1 MLAATRVGANPP
13 ANVSWSRVGDVG
25 LFLAWTSQGTLTAS
39 RAVRFARD
47 GDVLGAVHVSSVA
60 TILFVSAALFVLRG
74 RSRRGASGLG
84 PKLVALVGTWS
95 IIALAALPMT
105 WRPDWLLTVAT
116 AGLTGAYC
124 FVLWALLTL
133 RRNLSIFPE
142 ARQLVRHGPYRLVRH
157 PLYAAHIACYVLIA
171 LPRLGVAAIVVAAL
185 GIAGEVMRARN
196 EERVLGAAFPEYAEY
211 ASATPRF
218 VPRPTVRSAR
228 HPMGYQGTAAAA
240 D

>member
-1 MLAATRVGANPP
+1 VHAASKVGTNLP
-13 ANVSWSRVGDVG
+13 ANVLWSRVGDVA
-25 LFLAWTSQGTLTAS
+25 LFLAWTGQGTLTAT
-39 RAVRFARD
+39 RAVRFARN
-47 GDVLGAVHVSSVA
+47 GDALGAVHVSSVA
-60 TILFVSAALFVLRG
+60 TILFVSAALFLVSG
-74 RSRRGASGLG
+74 RSRQGASGVG

-105 WRPDWLLTVAT
+105 WRPDWLLTAAT
-116 AGLTGAYC
+116 AGLTAAYG

-142 ARQLVRHGPYRLVRH
+142 ARQLVRHGPYGLVRH

-171 LPRLGVAAIVVAAL
+171 MPRLGVAAVVIAVL

-196 EERVLGAAFPEYAEY
+196 EEQVLGAAFPEYAEY

-218 VPRPTVRSAR
+218 VPRPTSRSVRR
-228 HPMGYQGTAAAA
+228 PMGYRGAVATG